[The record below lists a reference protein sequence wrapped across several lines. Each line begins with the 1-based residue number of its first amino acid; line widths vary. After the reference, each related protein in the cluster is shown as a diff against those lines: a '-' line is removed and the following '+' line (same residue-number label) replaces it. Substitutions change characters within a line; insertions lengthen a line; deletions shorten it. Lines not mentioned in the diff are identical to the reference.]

1 METHSFLFAWN
12 RSMESTST
20 AGDPP
25 GLPPVQPPS
34 GRHIVQMFVVPGL
47 IVAVVVVLFLGCSG
61 FWGWLLGLSSTP
73 RDDLTRLESPNP
85 DIRWRAANNIA
96 QVIKRDNELA
106 CDPDFALKLVQVLG
120 QELDRL
126 DEQQQRL
133 KTQAST
139 MNPKDLEREQ
149 AELRTRRETIRYLS
163 ACLGTMSV
171 PAGAP
176 LLIRM
181 TQSEPGHD
189 EKTTILLRRHAVWML
204 ANLGENQK
212 RLPPEK
218 QATVRSRF
226 QAAPAEDANSRQARD
241 LVVAYLAPRTDHQS
255 MTGGPEL
262 GIIDALVA
270 CARSDDIFLREMSA
284 LALSFWPGSAR
295 ESALAEQTLIQ
306 LTQDGGFGQRVAI
319 GEND

>member
-1 METHSFLFAWN
+1 MD
-12 RSMESTST
+12 STTT

-61 FWGWLLGLSSTP
+61 FWGWLFGLSSTP
-73 RDDLTRLESPNP
+73 REDLARLESPNP

-106 CDPDFALKLVQVLG
+106 ADPDFALKLVQALA

-126 DEQQQRL
+126 AEHQQRL

-139 MNPKDLEREQ
+139 LSPKDLEREL

-181 TQSEPGHD
+181 TQEQPGYD

-204 ANLGENQK
+204 ANLGENLK
-212 RLPPEK
+212 RLPVEK
-218 QATVRSRF
+218 HAAARARF
-226 QAAPAEDANSRQARD
+226 QAATAEDASSRQARD
-241 LVVAYLAPRTDHQS
+241 LVLTYLSPQGTS
-255 MTGGPEL
+255 GMPEL
-262 GIIDALVA
+262 GVIDALAA
-270 CARSDDIFLREMSA
+270 CARSDDIFLREMAA